1 MDWKH
6 YPTKNNYRLV
16 FSPIST
22 AAIHKISIPIAAA
35 YKRFLYLKNLAM
47 AEKMKMMEIMIVLIL
62 FEKCCL
68 YDNMLLFIAKILFW
82 MNINEQQTSL
92 VQPAQSS
99 KRSLLQVIGVHWH
112 SADLKSYSWKSI
124 FCIKSYAKYQY

>member
-47 AEKMKMMEIMIVLIL
+47 AEKDEDDG
-62 FEKCCL
+62 
-68 YDNMLLFIAKILFW
+68 DNDCFDSFWRMLFIW
-82 MNINEQQTSL
+82 QQASL
-92 VQPAQSS
+92 HS
-99 KRSLLQVIGVHWH
+99 KNPLL
-112 SADLKSYSWKSI
+112 DEY
-124 FCIKSYAKYQY
+124 